1 MELSKPSRPEFWRRH
16 LNPTHPDATFASVAV
31 ISVNPIIATKNNP
44 MMMTFIFKTISF
56 TFIS

>member
-31 ISVNPIIATKNNP
+31 ISIIPIIATKSNP
-44 MMMTFIFKTISF
+44 MMNFIFKTISP
-56 TFIS
+56 